1 MENKELNN
9 MLSFLK
15 EAFCIDGEVVK
26 HKEFI
31 IDKMPSVM
39 FKLTDSKRG
48 EFYVTLS
55 TENK

>member
-15 EAFCIDGEVVK
+15 EAFCIDGKIVK
-26 HKEFI
+26 HKEFT

-48 EFYVTLS
+48 EFYITLS
-55 TENK
+55 SKQK

>member
-1 MENKELNN
+1 MKNKELNT

-15 EAFCIDGEVVK
+15 EAFCVDGEVVK
-26 HKEFI
+26 HKEFT

-55 TENK
+55 SINK